1 MFWRTLWMFAIIA
14 VASTCQKPCQEADA
28 IDITMNLYLQDS
40 MGRNLL
46 DPATPGGTK
55 VEYIR
60 LYHLKNSNAELVYQ
74 PGFDCPTNVCAFQ
87 GAKGPGIT
95 LSPYASDEERYPVT
109 LVAWGNGPSDFIKCH
124 FYRKQGEC
132 SKVVLLD
139 SIWFNNVL
147 IFPSAKPLT
156 EGRTL
161 TLTLK
166 SS

>member
-1 MFWRTLWMFAIIA
+1 MYRLLFFLVLIMGICSA
-14 VASTCQKPCQEADA
+14 CQKPCKEADSV
-28 IDITMNLYLQDS
+28 DIAMNLYLQDS
-40 MGRNLL
+40 LGRNLL

-74 PGFDCPTNVCAFQ
+74 PGYDCPSNVCAFQ

-95 LSPYASDEERYPVT
+95 LFPYATDEALYPVT

-124 FYRKQGEC
+124 FFRKQGEC
-132 SKVVLLD
+132 SKIIQLD

-147 IFPSAKPLT
+147 KFPSAAPLT